1 MGDHGIDFV
10 SDFADEP
17 LEGSYDIRLLS
28 QAFGNLVKNA
38 VESVETRE
46 EAGGRIVIRAKAD
59 RGVHIVEIID
69 NGRGFPV
76 EDRERLL
83 EPYMTT
89 REKGT
94 GLGLAIVRKIVEE
107 HGGTI
112 DLEDAPGPES
122 GALVRIRL
130 PAGSRNDAPSTDN
143 KTLNATGPGED

>member
-1 MGDHGIDFV
+1 MSGTIFDNEHAG
-10 SDFADEP
+10 AP
-17 LEGSYDIRLLS
+17 LLGSFDIRLLS

-38 VESVETRE
+38 VEAMETLE
-46 EAGGRIVIRAKAD
+46 GHQGRVSLSAD
-59 RGVHIVEIID
+59 RAGDHHVVDIAD
-69 NGRGFPV
+69 NGRGFPK

-112 DLEDAPGPES
+112 ELADAPDVPH

-130 PAGSRNDAPSTDN
+130 PAGASAQARPHETSSKNGDD
-143 KTLNATGPGED
+143 